1 MSTAIE
7 LHVDAISCSGQHEQ
21 GGGRRVEGEV
31 KKKAERVEQG
41 QRVGLERNKAVVRSR
56 SQWQKEASRRS
67 SSSAFRKS

>member
-41 QRVGLERNKAVVRSR
+41 QRVGLERNKAVVRS
-56 SQWQKEASRRS
+56 SSEWQKEASS
-67 SSSAFRKS
+67 SSYSSALGKS